1 MSLVIKYGLAITN
14 PEQEEKKLG
23 KTQKFDHM
31 KLIGQYAGGCRHLIT
46 LGRLLAGISAV
57 MVLIPYY
64 DLWRI
69 ISIALKGEDLSE
81 ISRFA
86 WQAVIL
92 TVASLLIYVAALLCT
107 HIAAFRVQANMR
119 SWRL

>member
-31 KLIGQYAGGCRHLIT
+31 KLIGQYAGGHKHLIT
-46 LGRLLAGISAV
+46 LGRFIAGISAV
-57 MVLIPYY
+57 IVLIPYY
-64 DLWRI
+64 DLWKI
-69 ISIALKGEDLSE
+69 ISIAVNGDDLSG
-81 ISRFA
+81 ISHYA

-92 TVASLLIYVAALLCT
+92 TVASLLICIL
-107 HIAAFRVQANMR
+107 R
-119 SWRL
+119 